1 MLFYYSE
8 STDPYYNL
16 ALEEYIFSNVQ
27 LHEPFFMLWQ
37 NDNTIVIGRN
47 QNAVREINTDFVRKM
62 NTKVARRN
70 TGGGTVYHDLGNL
83 NYSFIQ
89 NCENSQKIDFT
100 QFALPIIRALD
111 HFGVKAECNNR
122 NDLVIDGRKFS
133 GTAQTVK
140 NGRALHHGTLLFD
153 SDLDFLK
160 QALTVKGDKIEAKGV
175 KSVSSHIT
183 NIVEHLPNPITI
195 EQFRNCLMTSIIKKN
210 NPFPFRLT
218 EKDFKAI
225 KQLQEIKYSTW
236 EWNYGKSPRYEVQ
249 KTRNFQYGHL
259 TVAMNVLQQ
268 GIIDSISITGEFSG
282 NRDIHQ
288 LEKFLKGKVLK
299 ESELL
304 EVFSY
309 FKVNDFI
316 SGMTAG
322 ELAEILVC

>member
-16 ALEEYIFSNVQ
+16 ALEEHIFSNVKMV
-27 LHEPFFMLWQ
+27 EPFFMLWQ

-62 NTKVARRN
+62 NTRVARRS
-70 TGGGTVYHDLGNL
+70 TGGGAVYHDLGNL

-89 NCENSQKIDFT
+89 NCENGQKIDFT

-111 HFGVKAECNNR
+111 HFGVKAVCNNR
-122 NDLVIDGRKFS
+122 NDLIIEGRKFS

-140 NGRALHHGTLLFD
+140 NGRVLHHGTLLFN
-153 SDLDFLK
+153 SDLDFLR
-160 QALTVKGDKIEAKGV
+160 QALTVKGDKIESKGV

-183 NIVEHLPNPITI
+183 NIIEHLPNPIAI

-218 EKDFKAI
+218 EEDFEAI
-225 KQLQEIKYSTW
+225 KQLRQTKYVTW
-236 EWNYGKSPRYEVQ
+236 DWNYGKSPRYEMQ
-249 KTRNFQYGHL
+249 KTRDFQFGHL
-259 TVAMNVLQQ
+259 TISMSVLQQ
-268 GIIDSISITGEFSG
+268 GIIDSISITGKFSG
-282 NRDIHQ
+282 NQDIHQ
-288 LEKFLKGKVLK
+288 LENFLKGKVLK

-304 EVFSY
+304 EVLSY
-309 FKVNDFI
+309 CKLNDFI
-316 SGMTAG
+316 AG
-322 ELAEILVC
+322 ITVAELAEILVN